1 MPDRG
6 AFHVESITTA
16 GRSRPREQPMG
27 IAVIDDKKYS
37 RAQLIHQIY
46 QYLPQAEIMEAGSGV
61 QAMVPDKWH

>member
-1 MPDRG
+1 
-6 AFHVESITTA
+6 
-16 GRSRPREQPMG
+16 MG

-61 QAMVPDKWH
+61 QAMVLDKWH